1 MREVCFGNTKD
12 RMLYIEKCENS
23 KAVTIFVRGGN
34 KMMIDETKRS
44 LHDAI
49 CVARNLIRNNKIV
62 FGGGSGALPPA
73 QPPEGT
79 PRTARESTWEN
90 VSIEGSIGEPLF
102 NADGKPPSGL
112 AGPPLPV

>member
-1 MREVCFGNTKD
+1 MGRSRCTFPFLSPSPLLSARSPHSLPLLSCPLQAGAVREVCFGNTKD

-62 FGGGSGALPPA
+62 YGGGSGTPPC
-73 QPPEGT
+73 T
-79 PRTARESTWEN
+79 SRES
-90 VSIEGSIGEPLF
+90 
-102 NADGKPPSGL
+102 
-112 AGPPLPV
+112 

>member
-1 MREVCFGNTKD
+1 MCGTGSQAGAVREVSFGNTKD

-62 FGGGSGALPPA
+62 FGGGSGARPRPGALPTDDISTHLTRVF
-73 QPPEGT
+73 QRNSS
-79 PRTARESTWEN
+79 RTHQ
-90 VSIEGSIGEPLF
+90 
-102 NADGKPPSGL
+102 
-112 AGPPLPV
+112 